1 VIFIHGG
8 RLRRPRLLYLE
19 EVNTTLCKVNAIVPI
34 IVSGKKTI
42 IGTIFK
48 RLMTMFIVCA
58 GGLRIDY
65 LITRDGEAHCGL
77 PGGNALYA
85 AAGAKLWVDDVGLWA
100 RHGRNYP
107 PAWLQTL
114 STIGLDT
121 TGLFPLAQDQDH
133 RTFYAYTP
141 GGARDDTNPA
151 AHFARSGH
159 PLPGELEDYVHSTPQ
174 QDDPAFFEPLAP
186 RPEDW
191 PQAYSQVTAV
201 HLAPLPLA
209 THLHVPARLREA
221 GVQLIS
227 VDPGERYMIP
237 ERIPHLQQLLPQIDA
252 FLPSDQ
258 EVRSLFGDDID
269 LWQAGERL
277 ISWGAPLVAI
287 KVGPQGVLLLDGSNE
302 TRQHLPA
309 YLEPGSPLIVDVTG
323 AGDSFCGGFL
333 AGLAL
338 SGQPLLAAQMGLI
351 SASMIIEGYGVLFA
365 LKLPRE
371 TAVSRLAELSKR

>member
-1 VIFIHGG
+1 LFPEI
-8 RLRRPRLLYLE
+8 
-19 EVNTTLCKVNAIVPI
+19 
-34 IVSGKKTI
+34 KTI
-42 IGTIFK
+42 IGKPTK
-48 RLMTMFIVCA
+48 QRLAMFIVCA

-65 LITRDGEAHCGL
+65 LITRKGEAHCGL

-85 AAGAKLWVDDVGLWA
+85 AAGAKLWVDEVGLWA
-100 RHGRNYP
+100 RYGRNYP
-107 PAWLQTL
+107 PDWLQTF
-114 STIGLDT
+114 STLGLDT
-121 TGLFPLAQDQDH
+121 TGLISLSQDQDH

-159 PLPGELEDYVHSTPQ
+159 TLPQELEDYVHSTPQ

-191 PQAYSQVTAV
+191 PQAFVQVTAV

-209 THLHVPARLREA
+209 THLHAPARLREA

-237 ERIPHLQQLLPQIDA
+237 ERIPHLQQLLPQIDV

-258 EVRSLFGDDID
+258 EVRSLFGHDID

-287 KVGPQGVLLLDGSNE
+287 KVGPQGVLLLDGSKG

-309 YLEPGSPLIVDVTG
+309 YLEPGSPRIVDVTG

-333 AGLAL
+333 AGLTS
-338 SGQPLLAAQMGLI
+338 SGQALRAAQMGLV
-351 SASMIIEGYGVLFA
+351 SASMIIEGYGTLFA
-365 LKLPRE
+365 LELPRK
-371 TAVSRLAELSKR
+371 TAVSRLAELSNR